1 MPYRRLVALVAST
14 AFALAGCGGGARS
27 AAPIP
32 ASVTTATGPAG
43 STAFAYDRAT
53 VAAAHFVARA
63 AFARATFDVAL
74 RMRDVAGLAAYA
86 SSVSDPHSGN
96 YRRYLGPTEL
106 ADRFAATP
114 HDRDAV
120 VAYFRSFGLTVAG
133 WKQRVSVR
141 VSGDQASLER
151 AFRTQFGT
159 YRNATQTF
167 LAPMTPPS
175 LPANVPALGST
186 DIVHGVI
193 VRYTAHYAATG
204 GGAGGGRLTG
214 YSPQQLAAAFDF
226 TGAYR
231 DGYTGSGI
239 TVGIIGTGPIAT
251 QTAGRLGDLE
261 AYKAFYGVKGASAIS
276 VISATPSEPVVNGA
290 SGFASPPPVTGP
302 CTTGSSVSPT
312 ATCNPEDG
320 ETQIDTEQVGG
331 LALDSPIE
339 YYLSYNSNDGCGV
352 QGTPC
357 PAPTATNAGTPAQG
371 LFEADEE
378 LQTAIDHN
386 SSDILSLSY
395 GGPELGNAG
404 SPSPPY
410 AFTPGTGTVGPTGLD
425 PTLFAMLAA
434 EGIAVFVSSG
444 DAGAQG
450 CARPAIPGAQD
461 QQCVSYP
468 ATDPS
473 VVSVGGVTT
482 PLDGAGRI
490 VGPVTTWGVQTGS
503 GGTGGGVSAYF
514 PQPAFQH
521 VPGVVGT
528 TRNQPDLS
536 LEADPNTGVGT
547 IVNADPA
554 LGGMARAPA
563 GSGGTSVAAPEMAAM
578 WALVLQACKAT
589 ASCATAGGA
598 KPYRLGNPNP
608 LLYAI
613 YGKPDAYKATFLD
626 VTFGNNAQRPHCGAA
641 PQPSDCPT
649 PNPAA
654 TATPVGTPTATPV
667 PALDPGFSAG
677 VGYDD
682 VTGLGVPF
690 ARALIRAVVGV

>member
-473 VVSVGGVTT
+473 VVSVGGVTVPSRPGAFRRARAARAGACRRTSRNPPSSTSRASLGRRAISPTSRSRRIPIPASGRSST
-482 PLDGAGRI
+482 PIPRSAAWRARPRVRAERALPPRRWRRCGRSCSKPVKRRLRARLPAARSRIAWAIPIRCCTRFTASRTRIRRRSWMSRSEITHSGHI
-490 VGPVTTWGVQTGS
+490 VGPRPSRATVRHPTPLRRRPPSERRPQRRFRRSIPGS
-503 GGTGGGVSAYF
+503 
-514 PQPAFQH
+514 
-521 VPGVVGT
+521 
-528 TRNQPDLS
+528 
-536 LEADPNTGVGT
+536 
-547 IVNADPA
+547 
-554 LGGMARAPA
+554 APA
-563 GSGGTSVAAPEMAAM
+563 S
-578 WALVLQACKAT
+578 AT
-589 ASCATAGGA
+589 MT
-598 KPYRLGNPNP
+598 
-608 LLYAI
+608 
-613 YGKPDAYKATFLD
+613 
-626 VTFGNNAQRPHCGAA
+626 
-641 PQPSDCPT
+641 
-649 PNPAA
+649 
-654 TATPVGTPTATPV
+654 
-667 PALDPGFSAG
+667 
-677 VGYDD
+677 
-682 VTGLGVPF
+682 
-690 ARALIRAVVGV
+690 